1 MFWSYPRLVWESMAA
16 HAFTAWACYSYD
28 SIARRSIEIIVA
40 GVLVSEKLKTRLTL
54 VPAEGQLEEQD
65 PRMKVVA
72 KVEVLLLA
80 HLHLMGSLHLPS
92 LARPQK
98 E

>member
-1 MFWSYPRLVWESMAA
+1 MAA
-16 HAFTAWACYSYD
+16 HASTAWACYSFD
-28 SIARRSIEIIVA
+28 SITARSIETAIA
-40 GVLVSEKLKTRLTL
+40 GMLVSEGLKTRLTIG
-54 VPAEGQLEEQD
+54 PAEGRLEEQD

-72 KVEVLLLA
+72 TVEVLLLA